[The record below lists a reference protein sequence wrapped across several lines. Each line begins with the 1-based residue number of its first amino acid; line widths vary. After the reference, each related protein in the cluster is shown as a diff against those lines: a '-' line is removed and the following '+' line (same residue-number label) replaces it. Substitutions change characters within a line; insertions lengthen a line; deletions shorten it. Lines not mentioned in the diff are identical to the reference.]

1 MHILVKYTSKDE
13 HFTHHYLIVW
23 IKSDLEW
30 TSWISSKMLNS
41 KKLSLSPDDYLI
53 MLEQDGTPFHE
64 IGIPMAGRYW
74 CTNKDQNY
82 SRCSIFLLWYG
93 HLDFCDTKQK
103 GLTPT
108 PKSSPKVKE
117 HATYHLWPC
126 KPQSPDKKLV
136 PVKPNEPIVLK
147 GRSNLNSLKAG
158 ILDPREIEKLKDKLK
173 SMPVPKPL
181 EKEPKPI
188 TKLKNITSSSSEGTL
203 SVAQHGVHKRKP
215 KKRNTVWCVKQ
226 DSQASCSAVHMSKQ
240 CTLQLNTVASIAT
253 KNTSH
258 FHLCTSMKK
267 VMQWSNMFVSTVA
280 NHFSFIIDS

>member
-13 HFTHHYLIVW
+13 HFTHHYLVLW
-23 IKSDLEW
+23 MKSDLEW

-41 KKLSLSPDDYLI
+41 KKLSLSLDDYLI

-64 IGIPMAGRYW
+64 IAILAFARMYHCHIGIPMAGRYW
-74 CTNKDQNY
+74 CTNKDQDY

-117 HATYHLWPC
+117 HANYHLWPC
-126 KPQSPDKKLV
+126 KPQLPDKKLV
-136 PVKPNEPIVLK
+136 PAKQNEPIVLK
-147 GRSNLNSLKAG
+147 GRSTLNSLKAG

-173 SMPVPKPL
+173 SKLVPKPL

-188 TKLKNITSSSSEGTL
+188 AKPKNITSSSSEGTL
-203 SVAQHGVHKRKP
+203 SFAQHGVHKRKP
-215 KKRNTVWCVKQ
+215 KKRNIKCLVCKTGFP
-226 DSQASCSAVHMSKQ
+226 S
-240 CTLQLNTVASIAT
+240 
-253 KNTSH
+253 
-258 FHLCTSMKK
+258 
-267 VMQWSNMFVSTVA
+267 
-280 NHFSFIIDS
+280 